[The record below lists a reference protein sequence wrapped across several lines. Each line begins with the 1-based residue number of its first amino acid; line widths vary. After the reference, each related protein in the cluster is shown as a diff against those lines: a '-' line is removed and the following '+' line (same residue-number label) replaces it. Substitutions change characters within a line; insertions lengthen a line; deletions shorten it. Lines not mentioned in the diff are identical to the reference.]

1 MTETWR
7 FKDEWLLRA
16 LAGLKE
22 VIQPFIAT
30 MREGKKP
37 YLSHALI
44 DAGLFTAEQL
54 GKVVEVTLKVKYL
67 PLGPDS
73 ADKFGVNLLSEK
85 VCRKYNVVPV
95 QVTEEEIRLAMD
107 NPLNFD
113 AQSDVEAITARR
125 VIPLFA
131 LPHAV
136 EACLGQLF
144 SADKVIYE
152 LLTQVEPAEDVQ
164 ILGRSYAPKI
174 DDDTEVTAPV
184 VALANSIISQAHRR
198 RASDIH
204 IEHEEAGSHVRIRVD
219 GVLKNIMNIPRRL
232 AAGPLVSRIKIMA
245 DLDVS
250 DHMRP
255 QDGRT
260 KIRIAGAEVGLRV
273 STLPTSYGEKV
284 VIRILDQRV
293 AEVPLEKLGFAPEVS
308 SIIKA
313 SLSASQGMLLI
324 TGPTGSGKTTTLYS
338 MLDKARHEGTNIV
351 TVEDPI
357 EYKLA
362 GINQVQV
369 NEKQGLTFASVLRS
383 VLRQDPDIIM
393 VGEVRDRETAD
404 IAFQAAMTGHLVFST
419 LHTNDT
425 VSTIARL
432 SDMGVDRFKIAP
444 SMLAITAQRLV
455 RKLCPVCAERVP
467 AGELDKAVLGAMT
480 AYGLDPVA
488 YRARGCKNCD
498 NSGYEG
504 RTALVEIL
512 NMTQYLKEL
521 ISSGARAAEIS
532 RAAVESN
539 ALRTITKDALWHLSK
554 GHTDLKEITP
564 HLLLTGPEFQAPR
577 PHAAAPHVFQERRK
591 AQPPLPQAEPARTAE
606 HAPAPAPRAHA
617 PAPRPAQEQPQKQE
631 PHHAPA
637 RPAAHTPAPAAHTA
651 PEHPRKHAPAQPPHA
666 APEREKRH
674 AQPPAPHAGHE
685 RRKHQAPH
693 TGHERRKTAAH
704 PPAQHAAPKPAPPQ
718 RKLRVMIAEDNDLMR
733 MLLKKFL
740 EDAGFEPI
748 LAADGEEALT
758 AIASGIQPDILVS
771 DLNMPRMNGFELV
784 KGVRESMGIKD
795 MPILILTSNNT
806 NKSQELAF
814 RMGAD
819 DYICKPFNAP
829 LFISRIHAALLRADR
844 IK

>member
-1 MTETWR
+1 M
-7 FKDEWLLRA
+7 
-16 LAGLKE
+16 
-22 VIQPFIAT
+22 
-30 MREGKKP
+30 
-37 YLSHALI
+37 S
-44 DAGLFTAEQL
+44 
-54 GKVVEVTLKVKYL
+54 
-67 PLGPDS
+67 
-73 ADKFGVNLLSEK
+73 
-85 VCRKYNVVPV
+85 
-95 QVTEEEIRLAMD
+95 
-107 NPLNFD
+107 
-113 AQSDVEAITARR
+113 
-125 VIPLFA
+125 
-131 LPHAV
+131 
-136 EACLGQLF
+136 
-144 SADKVIYE
+144 
-152 LLTQVEPAEDVQ
+152 
-164 ILGRSYAPKI
+164 
-174 DDDTEVTAPV
+174 
-184 VALANSIISQAHRR
+184 
-198 RASDIH
+198 
-204 IEHEEAGSHVRIRVD
+204 
-219 GVLKNIMNIPRRL
+219 
-232 AAGPLVSRIKIMA
+232 

-260 KIRIAGAEVGLRV
+260 KIRIGGAEVGLRV

-308 SIIKA
+308 AVIKTA
-313 SLSASQGMLLI
+313 LSASQGMLLI

-357 EYKLA
+357 EYKLT

-369 NEKQGLTFASVLRS
+369 NERQGLTFASVLRS

-393 VGEVRDRETAD
+393 VGEIRDRETAD

-432 SDMGVDRFKIAP
+432 SDMGVDRFKISP
-444 SMLAITAQRLV
+444 SLLAITAQRLV

-488 YRARGCKNCD
+488 YRARGCRSCD

-512 NMTQYLKEL
+512 NMTPHLKEL

-532 RAAVESN
+532 RAALESS
-539 ALRTITKDALWHLSK
+539 ALRTITNDALWHLSK
-554 GHTDLKEITP
+554 GHTDLKEIAQ
-564 HLLLTGPEFQAPR
+564 HLILTGPEFGSPR
-577 PHAAAPHVFQERRK
+577 AHDAAPHVFQERRK
-591 AQPPLPQAEPARTAE
+591 AQTPAPQAEPARPPEHTPLPAPHHVLE
-606 HAPAPAPRAHA
+606 HPKKHAPHAAPEHQAP
-617 PAPRPAQEQPQKQE
+617 PQA
-631 PHHAPA
+631 HHA
-637 RPAAHTPAPAAHTA
+637 A
-651 PEHPRKHAPAQPPHA
+651 PEHPKKHAPAQPPHP
-666 APEREKRH
+666 APERVKSH
-674 AQPPAPHAGHE
+674 VHPPAPPAGHE

-704 PPAQHAAPKPAPPQ
+704 PPAAQHAAPKPPPP
-718 RKLRVMIAEDNDLMR
+718 KLRVMVAEDNDLMR

-740 EDAGFEPI
+740 EDAGFEAV

-758 AIASGIQPDILVS
+758 AIASGTQPDILVS

-784 KGVRESMGIKD
+784 KGVRESLGIKD
-795 MPILILTSNNT
+795 MPILILTTNNT